1 MFTLLRRIS
10 IPEIRKHLLRNV
22 LTLLGVVLG
31 VAIFTAIRSANSSLQ
46 GSLRDT
52 IDQVAGKAVLQVT
65 AGQAG
70 LPEETVD
77 QVRAISGIKA
87 AVPIIEAVVRTADA
101 SQGNILVLGVDMA
114 GDRSMRDYRVEG
126 DEDAVSDPLV
136 FLAQPDSIIVSKDF
150 ASRNGL
156 EEDSRIRMIT
166 AAGTK
171 TFTVRGIMSPQGM
184 AKAFGGNMG
193 VMDIYAAQFV
203 FGRGRKFDRID
214 IALQEGFRIDD
225 MVPRI
230 EAGLGAGYKVEPPL
244 RRGKQTESL
253 MEAYTRAL
261 FMSSVIALTIGLF
274 LIFNAF
280 SISVTQRRNQIGILR
295 ALGVTRAQIQNVFV
309 AEGLV
314 LGIAG
319 STAGIGLGLLLGRGM
334 MVFMA
339 RIVEQTYGI
348 QVHVDRLHIDT
359 FWTAIS
365 FALGVAASVGGALL
379 PARAAGRVDPALAL
393 QKGKHQV
400 LFIGESRRRRQVG
413 AVLLLLSIA
422 AALSPWSFG
431 GRMNSI
437 QVQLVIFVVMFT
449 SLALIVPAFSHVLA
463 LLLRR
468 PMGRLFGVPGL
479 LAADSLV
486 QAPRRTSATVSAL
499 MFSLCFV
506 LIMGTFNGSVKASLL
521 RWVDLAI
528 NPDLFVSAS
537 DSLVARVFQFPA
549 SMGAEIAKVPG
560 VRQVDSVRII
570 TLDYNGRAPLL
581 ISIELEQYLRRCNV
595 MLEQGRVQDLV
606 PGMVGKRGVLVS
618 NNFAHIYNVAR
629 GSRIQL
635 DTPTG
640 RQEFEVVG
648 VQVDYTSDN
657 GSILLD
663 REVYKQYWN
672 DDRVDTFDLMLEKG
686 RDPDVVRREIQQRFA
701 GTHNLFVLTNR
712 DMRSELMRITDQFL
726 SLQYVQLVVAV
737 VVALL
742 GIVNS
747 LVVSISERRREIGIL
762 RGLGGERAQVRTA
775 VLLEAICIGLV
786 AVVLGIASGA
796 IMGYFSVGAFGAA
809 FNGWVFPYR
818 FPVEFAL
825 GLIPGVLAISLAA
838 AWYPS
843 VLALKTPIVEA
854 LAYE

>member
-1 MFTLLRRIS
+1 MFTLLSRIS

-22 LTLLGVVLG
+22 LTLIGVLLG

-70 LPEETVD
+70 LPEEIVD
-77 QVRAISGIKA
+77 QVRAISGVKA
-87 AVPIIEAVVRTADA
+87 AVPIIEAVVRTDEA

-136 FLAQPDSIIVSKDF
+136 FLAQPDSIIVAKDF

-156 EEDSRIRMIT
+156 QEDSSIRMVT
-166 AAGTK
+166 AVGTK

-184 AKAFGGNMG
+184 AKAFGGNIG

-203 FGRGRKFDRID
+203 FSRGRTFDRID
-214 IALQEGFRIDD
+214 IALQDGYRIDD
-225 MVPRI
+225 VASRI
-230 EAGLGAGYKVEPPL
+230 EARLGAGFKVEPPL

-261 FMSSVIALTIGLF
+261 FMTSIIALTIGLF

-280 SISVTQRRNQIGILR
+280 SISVTQRRSQIGILR
-295 ALGVTRAQIQNVFV
+295 ALGVTRSQIQQLFL
-309 AEGLV
+309 AEGLL

-319 STAGIGLGLLLGRGM
+319 STAGIGVGLLLGRGM
-334 MVFMA
+334 MFFMA
-339 RIVEQTYGI
+339 GIVEQTYGI
-348 QVHVDRLHIDT
+348 QVHVNRLHLDPW
-359 FWTAIS
+359 WTAVS
-365 FALGVAASVGGALL
+365 FVLGTAASVGGALL

-400 LFIGESRRRRQVG
+400 LFVGESRRRRRVG
-413 AVLLLLSIA
+413 AVLLALSMLA
-422 AALSPWSFG
+422 SFSPWSFG
-431 GRMNSI
+431 GRLNGI
-437 QVQLVIFVVMFT
+437 EVQLGIFAVLFISM
-449 SLALIVPAFSHVLA
+449 ALIVPAFSHALA

-468 PMGRLFGVPGL
+468 PMGRVFGISGL

-506 LIMGTFNGSVKASLL
+506 LIMGTFNSSVKSSLM

-549 SMGAEIAKVPG
+549 SMAEELKKVPG
-560 VRQVDSVRII
+560 VQQVDSVRLI

-581 ISIELEQYLRRCNV
+581 ISIELEQYLRRCMV
-595 MLEQGRVQDLV
+595 MMEQGRVEDLV
-606 PGMVGKRGVLVS
+606 PEMAGRPGVLVS
-618 NNFAHIYNVAR
+618 NNFARIHNV
-629 GSRIQL
+629 GKGDRIML

-640 RQEFEVVG
+640 RHSFEVVG

-657 GSILLD
+657 GSILVD
-663 REVYKQYWN
+663 REVYKRLWK

-686 RDPDVVRREIQQRFA
+686 RDPEEVKREIQRRFA
-701 GTHNLFVLTNR
+701 GSHNLFVLTNR
-712 DMRSELMRITDQFL
+712 DMRSELLRITDQFL
-726 SLQYVQLVVAV
+726 SLQYVQLVVAIL
-737 VVALL
+737 VAVL

-762 RGLGGERAQVRTA
+762 RGLGGDRAQVRTA
-775 VLLEAICIGLV
+775 VLLEAVCIGLV
-786 AVVLGIASGA
+786 AAVLGIGSGA
-796 IMGYFSVGAFGAA
+796 IMGYYSVGAFGAA

-818 FPVEFAL
+818 FPIEFAL
-825 GLIPGVLAISLAA
+825 GLIPGVLVISLIA

-843 VLALKTPIVEA
+843 LLALKTPIVEA